1 MGNDSSAGAHCLW
14 RFLHDNLTACFVSSE
29 ARFADSARRAYLVS
43 QVGREVRV
51 PGFRYLSL
59 QLEAVHSKLMSEVQT
74 PLHVSRVI
82 KMGKTGLVYHPAYLE
97 HDMGFGHPESPNRLR
112 AIVQRLEENGI
123 AARLV
128 RIEPR
133 KAEDEWITQVHAP
146 HYLSSLNRQ
155 APTSGR
161 VSLDPDTSMSPGT
174 LQAAYLAAG
183 GALAAVD
190 AIMAREVDHVFCAVR
205 PPGHHAE
212 AGRAMGFC
220 FFNNVAIAARYLQKK
235 YGLTRVLIVD
245 WDVHHGNGTQHSF
258 EDDPSILFFSTHQ
271 YPHYPGTGRGTERG
285 KGAGEGFTIN
295 VPMEAGEG
303 DDDYRAVFQKVLVAA
318 ADDFKPE
325 FVIISAGFDAH
336 KDDPLASMGLTESGY
351 AELTEIVAGIA
362 TRHANGRILSSLEG
376 GYNLTALAASVE
388 AHIKTLLGV

>member
-1 MGNDSSAGAHCLW
+1 
-14 RFLHDNLTACFVSSE
+14 
-29 ARFADSARRAYLVS
+29 
-43 QVGREVRV
+43 
-51 PGFRYLSL
+51 
-59 QLEAVHSKLMSEVQT
+59 
-74 PLHVSRVI
+74 
-82 KMGKTGLVYHPAYLE
+82 MGKTGLVYHPAYLE

-112 AIVQRLEENGI
+112 AIVQRLEESGI

-133 KAEDEWITQVHAP
+133 KAEDEWITQVHTSN
-146 HYLSSLNRQ
+146 YLASLNRQ
-155 APTSGR
+155 APASGR
-161 VSLDPDTSMSPGT
+161 VSLDPDTAMSSGT

-190 AIMAREVDHVFCAVR
+190 AIMAQQVDHAFCAVR

-220 FFNNVAIAARYLQKK
+220 FLNNVAIAARYLQKE

-271 YPHYPGTGRGTERG
+271 YPHYPGTGRGTECG

-351 AELTEIVAGIA
+351 AGLTEIVAGIA
-362 TRHANGRILSSLEG
+362 KRHANGRILSSLEG

-388 AHIKTLLGV
+388 AHIKTLLAV